1 MNLALALKATARIPG
16 RAEGEVLKLARPIS
30 FWGGVDPVT
39 GRISDPRHPNY
50 DAEIAGRILVLPGMI
65 GSSSSSY
72 IMLELMA
79 IGRAPAAL
87 VLAEPDAILG
97 LGVVVAREMG
107 YGAIP
112 VVVLEREQQAA
123 LATGQRARVG
133 EDGTIE
139 VLG

>member
-1 MNLALALKATARIPG
+1 MSGATLRGSAQIAG
-16 RAEGEVLKLARPIS
+16 TAEAAILKLARPIS
-30 FWGGVDPVT
+30 FWGGVDPT
-39 GRISDPRHPNY
+39 SGRISDPRHPNH
-50 DAEIAGRILVLPGMI
+50 DAEIAGKLLVLPGMI

-87 VLAEPDAILG
+87 ILAEPDAILS

-112 VVVLEREQQAA
+112 VLLLPREQQAR
-123 LATGQRARVG
+123 LETGMRARVR
-133 EDGTIE
+133 EDGAIE
-139 VLG
+139 LA

>member
-1 MNLALALKATARIPG
+1 MTATLLRATVQIAGTATAPILR
-16 RAEGEVLKLARPIS
+16 LAKPIS
-30 FWGGVDPVT
+30 FWGGVNPAT
-39 GRISDPRHPNY
+39 GRISDPRHP
-50 DAEIAGRILVLPGMI
+50 DHDTDIAGTILVLPGTI

-87 VLAEPDAILG
+87 VLAEPDAILA

-107 YGAIP
+107 HGAIP
-112 VVVLEREQQAA
+112 VLLLPLAEQA
-123 LATGQRARVG
+123 LLVTGQRARIA

-139 VLG
+139 VG

>member
-1 MNLALALKATARIPG
+1 MAMSGTALRGSVQIAGTAEAPI
-16 RAEGEVLKLARPIS
+16 LKLVKPIS
-30 FWGGVDPVT
+30 FWGGVDPT
-39 GRISDPRHPNY
+39 SGRISDPRHP
-50 DAEIAGRILVLPGMI
+50 DHQTEIAGKLLVLPGMI

-87 VLAEPDAILG
+87 ILAEPDAILS

-112 VVVLEREQQAA
+112 VLLLPREQHAR
-123 LATGQRARVG
+123 LATGMRARIA

-139 VLG
+139 VP

>member
-1 MNLALALKATARIPG
+1 MSETLQGSVQIAGA
-16 RAEGEVLKLARPIS
+16 AEAPILKLVKPIS
-30 FWGGVDPVT
+30 FWGGVDPT
-39 GRISDPRHPNY
+39 SGRISDPRHP
-50 DAEIAGRILVLPGMI
+50 DHAAEIAGRLLVLPGMI

-87 VLAEPDAILG
+87 ILAEPDAILS

-112 VVVLEREQQAA
+112 VLLLPREQQAR
-123 LATGQRARVG
+123 LATGMRARIAQ
-133 EDGTIE
+133 DGRIE
-139 VLG
+139 LS

>member
-1 MNLALALKATARIPG
+1 MSGETLHGRVQIAGTAEAPI
-16 RAEGEVLKLARPIS
+16 LKLVKPIS
-30 FWGGVDPVT
+30 FWGGVDPT
-39 GRISDPRHPNY
+39 SGRISDPRHP
-50 DAEIAGRILVLPGMI
+50 DHPAEIAGKLLVLPGMI

-87 VLAEPDAILG
+87 ILAEPDAILS

-112 VVVLEREQQAA
+112 VLLLPREQQAR
-123 LATGQRARVG
+123 LATGVRARVR
-133 EDGTIE
+133 EDGTIG
-139 VLG
+139 LS